1 MGKVMKWLIVSVS
14 TVVGIVVLL
23 LVGGFCMLNT
33 SSVQQ
38 KLLNKATVLL
48 KEKLKTNVSI
58 DSVSIDLLTLDAEL
72 FGLSIDDLQ
81 QRKMLSLEF
90 LRADVDIMKLM
101 KNEIVIPEIRVKG
114 IQAELHKVPKDSL
127 SPDTVANYQFIID
140 AFKSDKKKPKTK
152 QPADKKKGK
161 LALTVSRVKAEDIG
175 VRFNKDSVY
184 LGLLEIDQDSEGM
197 LDGKIANLH
206 GQWERFN
213 KKGELV
219 TNNVLVTEIEVKA
232 EDGEQQL
239 NLHRVNFRT
248 NNHKPRKNAGK
259 PKRGF
264 FDVGHFNIWADMKLA
279 IDRVEKGTV
288 HGWLREFTAQD
299 TITGLDI
306 TKLQCELTANKEGMR
321 LEDVVLKQKNTEL
334 HFVRA
339 DLKFPNKKTGKKLS
353 YFTSTI
359 GGTVYLQ
366 DISRMFAPVL
376 RNFKI
381 PLNLSVRMDGD
392 AEGMRFHD
400 VVVTRPNGLVNI
412 KAKGSIVGLKNKY
425 DLHVHFD
432 VKQAVIK
439 GNEKELLIN
448 QFVVKKFMMKQ
459 LNALGTLIYTGSFD
473 VVYKKE
479 MFRGLVRTA
488 AGSIN
493 FDFSLDELNK
503 YVYGHAAAK
512 QIELGKVMDMPDLGP
527 VTASA
532 DFKFDISKPR
542 TAIMRRKLGGKLP
555 IGEVT
560 AHVEEAKYGLIKA
573 RNVYCKIVSNGA
585 IAEGMIKAPGSF
597 ATLSCTF
604 SFTNTNEM
612 KKTKIKPGIR
622 FNLFGKGKSEEEKL
636 LQQQQKEAER
646 QRKAAEKAQ
655 KRAVKEAQAKEKAAR
670 KAAEKAAKE
679 QEKAARKQ
687 EKEARKA
694 AEEKEK
700 AARKAAKE
708 QEKAARKAAKKAE
721 KEARKAAKEAAKAA
735 KQ

>member
-1 MGKVMKWLIVSVS
+1 M
-14 TVVGIVVLL
+14 
-23 LVGGFCMLNT
+23 
-33 SSVQQ
+33 
-38 KLLNKATVLL
+38 A
-48 KEKLKTNVSI
+48 
-58 DSVSIDLLTLDAEL
+58 
-72 FGLSIDDLQ
+72 
-81 QRKMLSLEF
+81 
-90 LRADVDIMKLM
+90 VD
-101 KNEIVIPEIRVKG
+101 
-114 IQAELHKVPKDSL
+114 
-127 SPDTVANYQFIID
+127 
-140 AFKSDKKKPKTK
+140 
-152 QPADKKKGK
+152 
-161 LALTVSRVKAEDIG
+161 
-175 VRFNKDSVY
+175 
-184 LGLLEIDQDSEGM
+184 
-197 LDGKIANLH
+197 
-206 GQWERFN
+206 
-213 KKGELV
+213 
-219 TNNVLVTEIEVKA
+219 
-232 EDGEQQL
+232 
-239 NLHRVNFRT
+239 
-248 NNHKPRKNAGK
+248 
-259 PKRGF
+259 
-264 FDVGHFNIWADMKLA
+264 
-279 IDRVEKGTV
+279 
-288 HGWLREFTAQD
+288 
-299 TITGLDI
+299 
-306 TKLQCELTANKEGMR
+306 ELTANKEGMR

-400 VVVTRPNGLVNI
+400 AVVTRPNGLVNI

-459 LNALGTLIYTGSFD
+459 LNALGTLNYTGSFD
-473 VVYKKE
+473 VLWKKE
-479 MFRGLVRTA
+479 QFRGLVSTA
-488 AGSIN
+488 AGNIH
-493 FDFSLDELNK
+493 FDFALDELNK
-503 YVYGHAAAK
+503 YVFGHATA
-512 QIELGKVMDMPDLGP
+512 QRIDLGKVMDMPDLGP
-527 VTASA
+527 VSASA